1 MSFKGYVKL
10 ARPFT
15 LLAPFFG
22 FICFALVAVGS
33 PEGGQMELTWDLVV
47 KILLGAL
54 AAATLNMGSN
64 AVNQI
69 FDREI
74 DAVNKPTRPLVTG
87 EVGIK
92 GAAIAC
98 IFFYLAAM
106 GLALLVGMR
115 FFYIVLIT
123 AFITYSYSG
132 PPLRTKRNAFTA
144 NFTMALPR
152 GGLLIIA
159 GWSAVKP
166 IWFAE
171 VWFIAGIFFLFILG
185 ASTTKDFA
193 DMEGDAKYGCRTLP
207 VIFGVRRAAWIIAPF
222 FVVPFG
228 LIYLGLSLGILRGQA
243 LALSILAGI
252 LVIWG
257 AYIVRLILR
266 DPERLATESNHPS
279 WKHMYLLMIVSQIGF
294 AFSYLLL
301 G

>member
-1 MSFKGYVKL
+1 MGVFGYVKL

-22 FICFALVAVGS
+22 FVCFALVAVGS
-33 PEGGQMELTWDLVV
+33 PVGGQLELTWGLVL

-54 AAATLNMGSN
+54 AAATLNMASN
-64 AVNQI
+64 TVNQI

-87 EVGIK
+87 EVSLR
-92 GAAIAC
+92 GATAAC
-98 IFFYLAAM
+98 VVFYLAAI
-106 GLALLVGMR
+106 GLSLLVGMR

-123 AFITYSYSG
+123 CFVTYSYSG
-132 PPLRTKRNAFTA
+132 PPFRTKRNAFAA

-152 GGLLIIA
+152 GGLLVVA

-166 IWFAE
+166 VWFAE
-171 VWFIAGIFFLFILG
+171 PWFIALVFFLFILG

-193 DMEGDAKYGCRTLP
+193 DMEGDARYGCRTLP

-228 LIYLGLSLGILRGQA
+228 LMYLGLALGVLRGQA
-243 LALSILAGI
+243 LALGILAGV
-252 LVIWG
+252 LVLWG

-266 DPERLATESNHPS
+266 DPDRLATESNHPS
-279 WKHMYLLMIVSQIGF
+279 WRHMYLLMVTSQVGF
-294 AFSYLLL
+294 AVAYLV
-301 G
+301 

>member
-1 MSFKGYVKL
+1 MSFRGYVRL

-22 FICFALVAVGS
+22 LVCFALVAAGS
-33 PEGGQMELTWDLVV
+33 PVGGEIGLTWGTAV

-54 AAATLNMGSN
+54 AAATLNMASN
-64 AVNQI
+64 TVNQI

-87 EVGIK
+87 EVKIP
-92 GAAIAC
+92 GAVAAC
-98 IFFYLAAM
+98 IALYLAAI
-106 GLALLVGMR
+106 GLSLLVNPR
-115 FFYIVLIT
+115 FFIIVCIT
-123 AFITYSYSG
+123 CLVTYSYSG
-132 PPLRTKRNAFTA
+132 PPTRTKRNAFAA

-152 GGLLIIA
+152 GGLLVIA

-171 VWFIAGIFFLFILG
+171 PWFIAAVFFLFILG

-193 DMEGDAKYGCRTLP
+193 DMEGDARYGCRTLP
-207 VIFGVRRAAWIIAPF
+207 VIFGVRRAAWMIAPF

-228 LIYLGLSLGILRGQA
+228 CVYLGLALGILEGDA
-243 LALSILAGI
+243 TALSILAGI
-252 LVIWG
+252 LVLWG

-266 DPERLATESNHPS
+266 DPNRLATESNHPS
-279 WKHMYLLMIVSQIGF
+279 WKHMYLLMIVSQVGF
-294 AFSYLLL
+294 AVSYLL
-301 G
+301 